1 MKVESILDTDLY
13 LFSVSY
19 YFIKQYPD
27 ASGTLAFNDRNKTE
41 YTEEDLGR
49 LKSELFDLT
58 SLELKKEEME
68 WCKKNIPYI
77 PEIYWEWLRGFRFE
91 YDRINLWLDPEKHLH
106 IEVTDKLY
114 KTALY
119 EIPILATVSGIMH
132 EPELGDHTTRFLKT
146 KEAISRLSKKVEM
159 INTFGLKVGDMGCRR
174 RASYEIQEAVVEYM
188 AKNIQPELFT
198 GTSNVYL
205 AKKFGVKPLGTMS
218 HFMVMFNMAH
228 HGYRMGNYY
237 TMETWADTYHGDL
250 GIYLTDTVG
259 SEAFFK
265 NFSKKH
271 AKLFDGIRQDS
282 GDEYRFVDRAV
293 ERYKELGIN
302 PLTKTIVFSNALTVE
317 KYKDIA
323 EYCKGKIMCSAGI
336 GTSLTCDVPG
346 VKPCN
351 IVMKLKECRMND
363 NQTMIP
369 CIKLSDDLG
378 KHTGDIEEVRRAK
391 ETLGIA

>member
-1 MKVESILDTDLY
+1 MKVKSILDTDLY

-19 YFIKQYPD
+19 YFMKQYPD
-27 ASGTLAFNDRNKTE
+27 ASGTLAFNDRNKTV
-41 YTEEDLGR
+41 YTEADVKR
-49 LKSELFDLT
+49 LRSELFDLT
-58 SLELKKEEME
+58 CLELKYNELD
-68 WCKKNIPYI
+68 WCKSNIPYI
-77 PEIYWEWLRGFRFE
+77 PGFYWEWLKSFRFD
-91 YDRINLWLDPEKHLH
+91 YDKINLWLDEEGHLH
-106 IEVTDKLY
+106 IEVTDLLY

-119 EIPILATVSGIMH
+119 EIPILSTVSGIMH
-132 EPELGDHTTRFLKT
+132 EPEMKGGVDHGEVINRI
-146 KEAISRLSKKVEM
+146 AKKVQM

-174 RASYEIQEAVVEYM
+174 RASYEIQEEVVRYM
-188 AKNIQPELFT
+188 ADNIQPGLFT

-205 AKKFGVKPLGTMS
+205 AKMLGVKPLGTMS

-282 GDEYRFVDRAV
+282 GDEYKFVDRAIA
-293 ERYKELGIN
+293 RYKELGID
-302 PLTKTIVFSNALTVE
+302 PRTKTIVFSNALTVE

-323 EYCKGKIMCSAGI
+323 AYCKDKIGCSAGI

-363 NQTMIP
+363 KQPMIP

-378 KHTGDIEEVRRAK
+378 KYTGDPDEVRRAK
-391 ETLGIA
+391 EILGIR

>member
-1 MKVESILDTDLY
+1 MKVKSILDTDLY

-19 YFIKQYPD
+19 YFMKNYPE
-27 ASGTLAFNDRNKTE
+27 ASGTLVFNDRNNTE
-41 YTEEDLGR
+41 YTKDQLN
-49 LKSELFDLT
+49 KIIT
-58 SLELKKEEME
+58 ELKELETLQLNPEELNWLE
-68 WCKKNIPYI
+68 TNIPYI
-77 PEIYWEWLRGFRFE
+77 PRFYWEWLWSFGF
-91 YDRINLWLDPEKHLH
+91 DPEKINIWLDKENHLH
-106 IEVTDKLY
+106 VEVYEKLY

-119 EIPILATVSGIMH
+119 EIPILSTISGVMH
-132 EPELGDHTTRFLKT
+132 EPELIGVDHSEVINRI
-146 KEAISRLSKKVEM
+146 AKKVDM

-174 RASYEIQEAVVEYM
+174 RASYEIQEEVVEYM
-188 AKNIQPELFT
+188 ARNIQPGLFT

-259 SEAFFK
+259 SDAFFR

-282 GDEYRFVDRAV
+282 GDEYEFVDKAIK
-293 ERYKELGIN
+293 RYKELGID
-302 PLTKTIVFSNALTVE
+302 PMTKTIVFSNALTVE

-323 EYCKGKIMCSAGI
+323 EYCKGKILCSAGI

-351 IVMKLKECRMND
+351 IVMKLRDCRMND
-363 NQTMIP
+363 NQPLIP

-378 KHTGDIEEVRRAK
+378 KHTGDPDEVRRAK
-391 ETLGIA
+391 EILGIK

>member
-1 MKVESILDTDLY
+1 MKVKSILDTDLY

-19 YFIKQYPD
+19 YFMKQYPE
-27 ASGTLAFNDRNKTE
+27 ASGVLAFNDRNKTV
-41 YTEEDLGR
+41 YSEDFIKNLRIELNALKTLHLNLG
-49 LKSELFDLT
+49 ELG
-58 SLELKKEEME
+58 
-68 WCKKNIPYI
+68 WCKESIPYI
-77 PEIYWEWLRGFRFE
+77 PGFYWEWLWGFEFE
-91 YDRINLWLDPEKHLH
+91 PEKINVWLDSENHLH
-106 IEVTDKLY
+106 IEVQEKLY
-114 KTALY
+114 KLALY
-119 EIPILATVSGIMH
+119 EIPILATVSGLVH
-132 EPELGDHTTRFLKT
+132 EIELGSGVDFDVDVTLFRLK
-146 KEAISRLSKKVEM
+146 KKVNL

-174 RASYEIQEAVVEYM
+174 RASYEIQEKVVEYM
-188 AKNIQPELFT
+188 AQNIQPELFT

-205 AKKFGVKPLGTMS
+205 ARKFDVKPLGTMS
-218 HFMVMFNMAH
+218 HFMVMFNMAY

-282 GDEYRFVDRAV
+282 GDEYEFVDRAIS
-293 ERYKELGIN
+293 RYKELGIN
-302 PLTKTIVFSNALTVE
+302 PLSKTIVFSNALTVE

-323 EYCKGKIMCSAGI
+323 EYCKGKIQCSAGI

-346 VKPCN
+346 VIPCN
-351 IVMKLKECRMND
+351 IVMKLRECRMND
-363 NQTMIP
+363 NQDWIP

-378 KHTGDIEEVRRAK
+378 KYTGDENEVRRAK
-391 ETLGIA
+391 EILGIK

>member
-1 MKVESILDTDLY
+1 MKVKSILDTDLY

-19 YFIKQYPD
+19 YFMKNYPE
-27 ASGTLAFNDRNKTE
+27 ASGTLVFNDRNKTV
-41 YTEEDLGR
+41 YTRENLDKIIKELHE
-49 LKSELFDLT
+49 LKELQLT
-58 SLELKKEEME
+58 SDELNWLIAKV
-68 WCKKNIPYI
+68 PYI
-77 PEIYWEWLRGFRFE
+77 PAFYWEWLYGFGF
-91 YDRINLWLDPEKHLH
+91 DPEKINIWLDKENHLH
-106 IEVTDKLY
+106 VEVYDKLY

-119 EIPILATVSGIMH
+119 EIPILSTISGVMH
-132 EPELGDHTTRFLKT
+132 ESELIGVDHSEVINRI
-146 KEAISRLSKKVEM
+146 AKKVDM
-159 INTFGLKVGDMGCRR
+159 INKFGLRVGDMGCRR
-174 RASYEIQEAVVEYM
+174 RASYEIQEEVVEYM
-188 AKNIQPELFT
+188 ARNIQPELFT

-259 SEAFFK
+259 SEAFFR

-282 GDEYRFVDRAV
+282 GDEYKFTDRAIQ
-293 ERYKELGIN
+293 RYKELGID
-302 PLTKTIVFSNALTVE
+302 PMTKTIVFSNALTVE

-323 EYCKGKIMCSAGI
+323 EYCKGKILCSAGI

-351 IVMKLKECRMND
+351 IVMKLRDCRMND
-363 NQTMIP
+363 NQPLIP
-369 CIKLSDDLG
+369 CIKLSDDEG
-378 KHTGDIEEVRRAK
+378 KHTGDPDEVRRAK
-391 ETLGIA
+391 EILGIK

>member
-1 MKVESILDTDLY
+1 MKVKSILDTDLY

-19 YFIKQYPD
+19 YFMRNYPE
-27 ASGTLAFNDRNKTE
+27 ASGTLVFNDRNNTV
-41 YTEEDLGR
+41 YSEEQLERIREELYDLQK
-49 LKSELFDLT
+49 LQLT
-58 SLELKKEEME
+58 SDELEWVKA
-68 WCKKNIPYI
+68 NIPYI
-77 PEIYWEWLRGFRFE
+77 PSFYWEWLWGFGFE
-91 YDRINLWLDPEKHLH
+91 VDKINLWLDDEKHLH
-106 IEVTDKLY
+106 VEVYDRLY

-119 EIPILATVSGIMH
+119 EIPILSTISGVMH
-132 EPELGDHTTRFLKT
+132 EPELVGVDHAEVINRI
-146 KEAISRLSKKVEM
+146 ARKVKI
-159 INTFGLKVGDMGCRR
+159 INKFSLRVGDMGCRR
-174 RASYEIQEAVVEYM
+174 RASYEIQEEVVEYM
-188 AKNIQPELFT
+188 ARNIYPELFT

-282 GDEYRFVDRAV
+282 GDEYEFTDRAIQ
-293 ERYKELGIN
+293 RYRELGID
-302 PLTKTIVFSNALTVE
+302 PRTKTIVFSNALTVE
-317 KYKDIA
+317 KFKDIE
-323 EYCKGKIMCSAGI
+323 EYCRGKIKCSAGI

-351 IVMKLKECRMND
+351 IVMKLRECRMND
-363 NQTMIP
+363 KQDMIP
-369 CIKLSDDLG
+369 CIKLSDDEG
-378 KHTGDIEEVRRAK
+378 KHTGDPDEVRRAK
-391 ETLGIA
+391 EILGIK

>member
-1 MKVESILDTDLY
+1 MKVKSILDTDLY

-19 YFIKQYPD
+19 YFMRNYPE
-27 ASGTLAFNDRNKTE
+27 ASGTLVFNDRNNTE
-41 YTEEDLGR
+41 YTEEQLVR
-49 LKSELFDLT
+49 IIA
-58 SLELKKEEME
+58 ELKDLETIRLTPDELN
-68 WCKKNIPYI
+68 WCKTNIPYI
-77 PEIYWEWLRGFRFE
+77 PDFYWEWLWAFGF
-91 YDRINLWLDPEKHLH
+91 DMSNINIWLDENKHLH
-106 IEVTDKLY
+106 VEVNDLLY

-119 EIPILATVSGIMH
+119 EIPILATISGVIH
-132 EPELGDHTTRFLKT
+132 EPELIGFDYAEVILR
-146 KEAISRLSKKVEM
+146 IGRKVNM
-159 INTFGLKVGDMGCRR
+159 INKFGLKVGDMGCRR
-174 RASYEIQEAVVEYM
+174 RASYEIQEEIVEYM
-188 AKNIQPELFT
+188 ARNIQPELFT

-259 SEAFFK
+259 SDAFFR

-282 GDEYRFVDRAV
+282 GDEYEFVDKAIK
-293 ERYKELGIN
+293 RYKELGIN
-302 PLTKTIVFSNALTVE
+302 PMTKTIVFSNALTVE

-323 EYCKGKIMCSAGI
+323 GYCNGKIQCSAGI

-351 IVMKLKECRMND
+351 IVMKLRDCRMND
-363 NQTMIP
+363 NQPLLP
-369 CIKLSDDLG
+369 CIKLSDDEG
-378 KHTGDIEEVRRAK
+378 KHTGDPDEVRRAK
-391 ETLGIA
+391 EILGIK

>member
-1 MKVESILDTDLY
+1 MKVKSILDTDLY

-19 YFIKQYPD
+19 YFMRNYPE
-27 ASGTLAFNDRNKTE
+27 ASGTLVFNDRNNTV
-41 YTEEDLGR
+41 YSEEQLERIREELYDLQK
-49 LKSELFDLT
+49 LQLT
-58 SLELKKEEME
+58 SDELEWVKT
-68 WCKKNIPYI
+68 NIPYI
-77 PEIYWEWLRGFRFE
+77 PSFYWEWLWGFGFE
-91 YDRINLWLDPEKHLH
+91 VDKISLWLDDEKHLH
-106 IEVTDKLY
+106 VEVYDRLY

-119 EIPILATVSGIMH
+119 EIPILATISGVMH
-132 EPELGDHTTRFLKT
+132 EPELVGVDHAEVINR
-146 KEAISRLSKKVEM
+146 IGRKVEM
-159 INTFGLKVGDMGCRR
+159 INKFGLRVGDMGCRR
-174 RASYEIQEAVVEYM
+174 RASYEIQEEVVEYM
-188 AKNIQPELFT
+188 ARNIQPELFT

-218 HFMVMFNMAH
+218 HFMVMFNMAY

-282 GDEYRFVDRAV
+282 GDEYEFTDRAIQ
-293 ERYKELGIN
+293 RYKELGID
-302 PLTKTIVFSNALTVE
+302 PRTKTIVFSNALTVE
-317 KYKDIA
+317 KFKDIE
-323 EYCKGKIMCSAGI
+323 EYCRGKIKCSAGI

-351 IVMKLKECRMND
+351 IVMKLRECRMND
-363 NQTMIP
+363 KQDMIP
-369 CIKLSDDLG
+369 CIKLSDDEG
-378 KHTGDIEEVRRAK
+378 KHTGDPEEVRRAK
-391 ETLGIA
+391 EILGIK

>member
-1 MKVESILDTDLY
+1 MKVKNILDTDLY

-19 YFIKQYPD
+19 YFLRNYPE
-27 ASGTLAFNDRNKTE
+27 ASGTLVFNDRNNTE
-41 YTEEDLGR
+41 YTEEQLDR
-49 LKSELFDLT
+49 IKDELKSLWRLQLQVDEI
-58 SLELKKEEME
+58 E
-68 WCKKNIPYI
+68 WCKANIPYI
-77 PEIYWEWLRGFRFE
+77 PSFYWEWLSGFEFDFNKIKIWLDDE
-91 YDRINLWLDPEKHLH
+91 HHLHVEVYDR
-106 IEVTDKLY
+106 LY

-119 EIPILATVSGIMH
+119 EIPILATISGVIH
-132 EPELGDHTTRFLKT
+132 EPELIGVDHAEILNRI
-146 KEAISRLSKKVEM
+146 AKKVEM
-159 INTFGLKVGDMGCRR
+159 INTFGLRVGDMGCRR
-174 RASYEIQEAVVEYM
+174 RASYEIQEEIVEYM
-188 AKNIQPELFT
+188 ARNIQPELFT

-259 SEAFFK
+259 SDAFFK

-282 GDEYRFVDRAV
+282 GDEYEFVDKAIK
-293 ERYKELGIN
+293 RYTELGIN
-302 PLTKTIVFSNALTVE
+302 PMTKTIVFSNALTVE

-323 EYCKGKIMCSAGI
+323 EYCKGKILCSAGI

-351 IVMKLKECRMND
+351 IVMKLRDCRMND
-363 NQTMIP
+363 NQPLIP
-369 CIKLSDDLG
+369 CIKLSDDEG
-378 KHTGDIEEVRRAK
+378 KHTGDPDEVRRAK
-391 ETLGIA
+391 ETLGIK

>member
-1 MKVESILDTDLY
+1 MKVRSILDTDLY

-27 ASGTLAFNDRNKTE
+27 ASGTLAFNDRNKTT
-41 YTEEDLGR
+41 YSNEDLEN
-49 LKSELFDLT
+49 LKIELDALKT
-58 SLELKKEEME
+58 LELSKDEFE

-77 PEIYWEWLRGFRFE
+77 PEVYWEWLKGFHFDPE
-91 YDRINLWLDPEKHLH
+91 KINLWLDEESHLH

-114 KTALY
+114 RTALY
-119 EIPILATVSGIMH
+119 EIPILATVSGLMH
-132 EPELGDHTTRFLKT
+132 ESEIKAGINHAEVINRI
-146 KEAISRLSKKVEM
+146 AKKVEM
-159 INTFGLKVGDMGCRR
+159 INTFRLKVGDMGCRR
-174 RASYEIQEAVVEYM
+174 RASYEIQEEVVEFM
-188 AKNIQPELFT
+188 AKNIQPNLFT

-282 GDEYRFVDRAV
+282 GDEYKFTDRAIQ
-293 ERYKELGIN
+293 RYKELGID
-302 PLTKTIVFSNALTVE
+302 PRTKTIVFSNALTVE

-323 EYCKGKIMCSAGI
+323 EYCRGKIQCSAGI

-363 NQTMIP
+363 KQPMIP

-378 KHTGDIEEVRRAK
+378 KYTGDLSEIIVAK
-391 ETLGIA
+391 KTLGIL

>member
-1 MKVESILDTDLY
+1 MKVKSILDTDLY

-77 PEIYWEWLRGFRFE
+77 PEIYWEWLKGFRFE
-91 YDRINLWLDPEKHLH
+91 YDRINLWLDSEKHLH

-132 EPELGDHTTRFLKT
+132 EPELVGVNHSEVLG
-146 KEAISRLSKKVEM
+146 RLAKKVEM

-174 RASYEIQEAVVEYM
+174 RASYEIQEEVVEYM

-237 TMETWADTYHGDL
+237 TMETWVDTYHGDL

>member
-1 MKVESILDTDLY
+1 MKVKSILDTDLY

-19 YFIKQYPD
+19 YFMRNYPE
-27 ASGTLAFNDRNKTE
+27 ASGTLVFNDRNNTV
-41 YTEEDLGR
+41 YSEEQLERIREELYDLQK
-49 LKSELFDLT
+49 LQLT
-58 SLELKKEEME
+58 SDELEWVKT
-68 WCKKNIPYI
+68 NIPYI
-77 PEIYWEWLRGFRFE
+77 PSFYWEWLWGFGFE
-91 YDRINLWLDPEKHLH
+91 VDKISLWLDDEKHLH
-106 IEVTDKLY
+106 VEVYDRLY

-119 EIPILATVSGIMH
+119 EIPILSTISGVMH
-132 EPELGDHTTRFLKT
+132 EPELIGVDHAEVINR
-146 KEAISRLSKKVEM
+146 IGRKVEM
-159 INTFGLKVGDMGCRR
+159 INKFGLRVGDMGCRR
-174 RASYEIQEAVVEYM
+174 RASYEIQEEVVEYM
-188 AKNIQPELFT
+188 ARNIQPELFT

-218 HFMVMFNMAH
+218 HFMVMFNMAY

-282 GDEYRFVDRAV
+282 GDEYEFVDKAIK
-293 ERYKELGIN
+293 RYTELGIN
-302 PLTKTIVFSNALTVE
+302 PMTKTIVFSNALTVE

-323 EYCKGKIMCSAGI
+323 EYCKGKILCSAGI

-351 IVMKLKECRMND
+351 IVMKLRDCRMND
-363 NQTMIP
+363 NQPLIP
-369 CIKLSDDLG
+369 CIKLSDDEG
-378 KHTGDIEEVRRAK
+378 KHTGDPDEVRRAK
-391 ETLGIA
+391 EILGIK